1 MEVGRCVLN
10 ALIHLEKAEETLNN
24 QSQERN
30 NWKVISML
38 ENLKQKLQKKKETRV
53 VCRVVAL
60 ATIRFSFPTSFD
72 YTNATS
78 S

>member
-1 MEVGRCVLN
+1 
-10 ALIHLEKAEETLNN
+10 
-24 QSQERN
+24 
-30 NWKVISML
+30 ML

-53 VCRVVAL
+53 VAL
-60 ATIRFSFPTSFD
+60 ATTRFSFPTSFD

>member
-10 ALIHLEKAEETLNN
+10 ALIHLEKAEETLSN

-30 NWKVISML
+30 NRKVISML

-53 VCRVVAL
+53 VAL
-60 ATIRFSFPTSFD
+60 ATTRFSFPTSFD